1 VSRATDEADDARA
14 SVRLDRWLWAARFFK
29 TRSLA
34 KEAIA
39 GGKVRC
45 QGQRTK
51 PSKEIGVGSELEI
64 QRGDSEQ
71 CVIVTGLS
79 ERRGGAQ
86 DAAALYRETPESIQR
101 REQAQAQRS
110 LSRRGAMPP
119 PVRPSK
125 RDRRQLK
132 QLKQQNSE
140 PDR

>member
-1 VSRATDEADDARA
+1 VSRISDQASAVRA

-34 KEAIA
+34 KQAIE

-45 QGQRTK
+45 QGQRAK
-51 PSKEIGVGSELEI
+51 PSKEIGIGTELDI
-64 QRGDSEQ
+64 QRGESEQ
-71 CVIVTGLS
+71 RVIVTGLS

-86 DAAALYRETPESIQR
+86 EAAGLYRETPDSLEK

-110 LSRRGAMPP
+110 LLRRGAMPP

-132 QLKQQNSE
+132 QLKQQNSD
-140 PDR
+140 PDG